1 MGPASGA
8 DEPGILHTPRTGHAS
23 AGVTSRHARAPA
35 RVNSAGALPLWQAL
49 VRIPTVNPPGEEYR
63 AGAEFIGRQLNAF
76 GYDVQYVTA
85 DERPEHT
92 AEHPRVNG
100 AYRDG
105 HNSLAAGIIDI
116 ADATE
121 RNSFRIKA
129 AVQG

>member
-1 MGPASGA
+1 MRGSVAA
-8 DEPGILHTPRTGHAS
+8 RLIALTILARDGVFAIWALDLS
-23 AGVTSRHARAPA
+23 AA
-35 RVNSAGALPLWQAL
+35 
-49 VRIPTVNPPGEEYR
+49 
-63 AGAEFIGRQLNAF
+63 
-76 GYDVQYVTA
+76 
-85 DERPEHT
+85 
-92 AEHPRVNG
+92 G